1 MKNNRRIKNNRR
13 TTHVI
18 GSLLG
23 LALLAAGCAVSTQKP
38 EQQDGLVLQPSRGFD
53 AVYLRPGVDF
63 RTFND
68 IVLKPVEVAFDKDWD
83 PNSTQRDLSRRLSQQ
98 DIQKMRDEM
107 ATTFREIFIKELES
121 SGYKVVDQ
129 PGDSSLITTASLN
142 DVYINAPD
150 KMAPGRSRTYT
161 MESGRMTLLLE
172 LHDGV
177 TGQLIGRVVDRKIGD
192 NFGRLE
198 ITDSVTNSADF
209 RRAVTDWAV
218 RLRKGLDTLRSNAL
232 PPPPQ

>member
-1 MKNNRRIKNNRR
+1 MSANRRNLAAF
-13 TTHVI
+13 
-18 GSLLG
+18 GSILV
-23 LALLAAGCAVSTQKP
+23 LALLATGCAVSTQKP
-38 EQQDGLVLQPSRGFD
+38 EQQDGLVQQPSRGFD

-68 IVLKPVEVAFDKDWD
+68 IVLKPVEVSFDKDWD
-83 PNSTQRDLSRRLSQQ
+83 PNSTQRDLSRRLSQE

-107 ATTFREIFIKELES
+107 AKTFREIFVKELES
-121 SGYKVVDQ
+121 SGYKVADQ
-129 PGDSSLITTASLN
+129 SGADSLIAAASLN
-142 DVYINAPD
+142 DVYVNAPD

-172 LHDGV
+172 LHDSV
-177 TGQLIGRVVDRKIGD
+177 SGQLIGRVVDRKIGD

-209 RRAVTDWAV
+209 RRAVSDWAV
-218 RLRKGLDTLRSNAL
+218 RLRKGLDTLRSSAL
-232 PPPPQ
+232 PPPAQ